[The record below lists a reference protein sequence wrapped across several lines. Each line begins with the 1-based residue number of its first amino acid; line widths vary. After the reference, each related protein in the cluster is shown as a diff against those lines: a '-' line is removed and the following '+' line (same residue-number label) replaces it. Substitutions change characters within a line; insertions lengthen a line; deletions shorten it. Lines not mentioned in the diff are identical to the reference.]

1 MTDEKM
7 SPLRTR
13 MMKDMRIRGMGDK
26 DQKLH
31 IRAIKDFTKFLG
43 RSPDTASSD
52 DLRAYQLHMTD
63 TGVTLSTFNMWIV
76 ALRFFFGITC
86 GRKRFMQF
94 KTKPKKLPM
103 VFSVQEVS
111 ELLMATR
118 GPGLKY
124 RAAGLGG
131 VQSQDQRHRQQSD
144 VDPC

>member
-13 MMKDMRIRGMGDK
+13 MMEDMRIRGMGDK

-31 IRAIKDFTKFLG
+31 ICAIKDFTKFLG

-86 GRKRFMQF
+86 GRKRFMQL